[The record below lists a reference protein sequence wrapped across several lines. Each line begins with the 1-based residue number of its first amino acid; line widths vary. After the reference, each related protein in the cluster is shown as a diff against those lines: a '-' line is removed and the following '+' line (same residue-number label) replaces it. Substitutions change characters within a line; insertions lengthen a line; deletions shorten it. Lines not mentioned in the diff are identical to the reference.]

1 MFKRH
6 PQLIEQLVKNA
17 VRNNGLETPL
27 LQLRLLN
34 AWDEVVGPVVA
45 RYTTEKKIQNQTLM
59 VRLQNPALRSELS
72 MMRTD
77 IMQKLNQKVGAN
89 VIYDIR
95 FF

>member
-27 LQLRLLN
+27 LQMRLLN

-45 RYTTEKKIQNQTLM
+45 RYTAEKKIQNQTLM

-77 IMQKLNQKVGAN
+77 IMRKLNQKVGAN